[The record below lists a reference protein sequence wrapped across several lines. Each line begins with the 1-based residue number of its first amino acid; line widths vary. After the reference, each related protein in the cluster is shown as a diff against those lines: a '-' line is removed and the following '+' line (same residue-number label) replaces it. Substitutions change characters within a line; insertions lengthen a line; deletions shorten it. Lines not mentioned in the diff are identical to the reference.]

1 MAEATLILLSMLV
14 PTFIFQFILPHQVN
28 DKDAQKVVYE
38 IRRNM
43 VKRAIQIVHRMYLPE
58 RSKKYIIYMLLTQ
71 KKAVPLRESLKAVIK
86 SIQQEEFTPE
96 EKALQ
101 RMAFYRVFAIEREY
115 LEMIGQQQ
123 SEYREY
129 LLQIYNDILLAE
141 SLIIDPEQNG
151 ED

>member
-1 MAEATLILLSMLV
+1 M
-14 PTFIFQFILPHQVN
+14 
-28 DKDAQKVVYE
+28 
-38 IRRNM
+38 
-43 VKRAIQIVHRMYLPE
+43 
-58 RSKKYIIYMLLTQ
+58 
-71 KKAVPLRESLKAVIK
+71 RESLKAVIK